1 MVEVQKVLAEIG
13 AVDVPQVLVF
23 NKLDAMSPETRPM
36 QLHDHYT
43 VDGLNVPRFFV
54 SAQTGEGVAALREFL
69 AHEALSG
76 LPEDHANSQEL
87 E

>member
-1 MVEVQKVLAEIG
+1 
-13 AVDVPQVLVF
+13 
-23 NKLDAMSPETRPM
+23 MSPETRPM
-36 QLHDHYT
+36 QLQDYFS

-69 AHEALSG
+69 AQEALSDM
-76 LPEDHANSQEL
+76 PEDHANSQEL